1 MLPIPHDIDLDSL
14 RERSVTEVCYSS
26 TTITIHFEDTA
37 YITIEGYFAF
47 RYKKQRHEYY
57 KLAPIT
63 DDYNLLKLLG
73 AEVSEVFLNNN
84 RDGMTIEFNEGSRLE
99 LMGHQIDDSY
109 TIHIKDKEAVV

>member
-1 MLPIPHDIDLDSL
+1 MLPIPHDIDLNSL
-14 RERSVTEVCYSS
+14 REKIVTEVCYSA
-26 TTITIHFEDTA
+26 TTITVHFQDTA
-37 YITIEGYFAF
+37 YISIDGYFAF

-57 KLAPIT
+57 KLAPIK

-73 AEVSEVFLNNN
+73 AEVTDVFLNSN
-84 RDGMTIEFNEGSRLE
+84 RDGMTIKFNEGSRLE